1 MYSGPQTLGTLLNAK
16 LIQFK
21 SGMNT
26 HTHTHKHVPPCL
38 NTASAESDAHSRM
51 NGSSHHMIDSQSV

>member
-1 MYSGPQTLGTLLNAK
+1 MYSGPQTLGTLLHAK

-26 HTHTHKHVPPCL
+26 HTHKHVPPCL
-38 NTASAESDAHSRM
+38 NAASAELDGNDLMHTAE
-51 NGSSHHMIDSQSV
+51 